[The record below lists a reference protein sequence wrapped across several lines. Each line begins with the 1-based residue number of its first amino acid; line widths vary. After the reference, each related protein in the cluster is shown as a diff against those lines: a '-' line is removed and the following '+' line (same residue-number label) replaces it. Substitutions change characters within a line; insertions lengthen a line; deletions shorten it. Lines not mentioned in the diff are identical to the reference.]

1 MRSVSEHIDAVLSGV
16 SALEPLEVDVLG
28 SVGCVLAQDV
38 SISDEDGEH
47 ILLGRGT
54 TIAPRHI
61 ALIAA
66 AGLGRV
72 SVHPR
77 PRVVVVTVGSD
88 LANPGTATELRPD
101 INGVAL
107 TSAATAAG
115 AMTFRAGPLASDED
129 IVRSAVEDQLVR
141 ADLIVIACGMNAD
154 DYDLVVHVL
163 RTLGKVDFTRVAM
176 QPGGAQGFGIVGPDS
191 TPVLVVPGSPVGALL
206 SFDIFVRPLI
216 RRLMG
221 HTKLHYRT
229 VDARLEEAI
238 TGSSENTDYIR
249 AAITR
254 HVGVPM
260 VRSIEHDRN
269 HPLAG
274 LGTAD
279 ALIVLNQGTASI
291 AAGQIVTVIQLDSQV
306 DE

>member
-38 SISDEDGEH
+38 SISEEDGEYL
-47 ILLGRGT
+47 LLGHST

-66 AGLGRV
+66 AGLNRV

-88 LANPGTATELRPD
+88 LANPGTSTELRPD

-115 AMTFRAGPLASDED
+115 AMTFRAGPLASDET
-129 IVRSAVEDQLVR
+129 IVRSSIEDQLVR
-141 ADLIVIACGMNAD
+141 ADLIVLACGMNAY
-154 DYDLVVHVL
+154 DYDLVVKVL
-163 RTLGKVDFTRVAM
+163 RSLGKVEFTRVAM
-176 QPGGAQGFGIVGPDS
+176 QPGGAQGFGMIGPDS
-191 TPVLVVPGSPVGALL
+191 TPVFVVPGSPVGALL
-206 SFDIFVRPLI
+206 SFDIYVRPLI

-229 VDARLEEAI
+229 VDARLEEPI

-249 AAITR
+249 ATITR

-260 VRSIEHDRN
+260 VRSIEHDES

-291 AAGQIVTVIQLDSQV
+291 SAGQIVTVIQLDSQV

>member
-1 MRSVSEHIDAVLSGV
+1 MRSVPEHIDAVLAGV
-16 SALEPLEVDVLG
+16 NALEPLEVGILG

-38 SISDEDGEH
+38 AIADEDGQH
-47 ILLGRGT
+47 VLMSRGT

-72 SVHPR
+72 SVHPK

-88 LANPGTATELRPD
+88 LANPGTSENQRPD

-115 AMTFRAGPLASDED
+115 AMTFRVGPLPSDED
-129 IVRSAVEDQLVR
+129 TVRSAVEDQLVR
-141 ADLIVIACGMNAD
+141 ADLIIMACGMNAD
-154 DYDLVVHVL
+154 DYDLVVQVL
-163 RTLGKVDFTRVAM
+163 RSLGKIEFTRVAM

-191 TPVLVVPGSPVGALL
+191 TPVFVLPGNPVGALL
-206 SFDIFVRPLI
+206 SFDVFVRPLI

-221 HTKLHYRT
+221 QTKLHYRT
-229 VDARLEEAI
+229 MDARLEEAI
-238 TGSSENTDYIR
+238 TGTQENTDYIR
-249 AAITR
+249 AHITR

-260 VRSIEHDRN
+260 VRSIEQDES
-269 HPLAG
+269 HPLEG

-279 ALIVLNQGTASI
+279 ALIVLNQGTERI
-291 AAGQIVTVIQLDSQV
+291 AAGQIVTVLLLDSQV